1 MQLWAPGT
9 THVGDLRATL
19 GNAARGAPA
28 VSARERLDYRAQRA
42 GTYYVAVRVGR
53 PTRNRPVYRL
63 TAMRLL
69 RKRQRILRV
78 GVAQ

>member
-19 GNAARGAPA
+19 GNTARGVPA

-53 PTRNRPVYRL
+53 PTRNRPVYSL
-63 TAMRLL
+63 TMATRT
-69 RKRQRILRV
+69 
-78 GVAQ
+78 AP